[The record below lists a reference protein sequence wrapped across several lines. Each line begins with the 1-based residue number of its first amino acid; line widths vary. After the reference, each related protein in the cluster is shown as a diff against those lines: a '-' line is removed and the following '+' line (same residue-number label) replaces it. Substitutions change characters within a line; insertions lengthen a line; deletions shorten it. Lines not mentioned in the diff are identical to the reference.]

1 MPKEKS
7 GRFVDGYL
15 WGVVSEMKEFP
26 GGSDSRVC
34 LQAGASQIFFFFFF
48 FYIVNFV
55 IVSDFK
61 FMFKHIILNLKM
73 KLQTKTCSMEN
84 GTKWQILKLQVLI
97 LPWTH

>member
-1 MPKEKS
+1 MIIIPKEKS

-34 LQAGASQIFFFFFF
+34 LQAGDSQIFFFN
-48 FYIVNFV
+48 IVNFV

-61 FMFKHIILNLKM
+61 FMFKHVILN
-73 KLQTKTCSMEN
+73 
-84 GTKWQILKLQVLI
+84 
-97 LPWTH
+97 